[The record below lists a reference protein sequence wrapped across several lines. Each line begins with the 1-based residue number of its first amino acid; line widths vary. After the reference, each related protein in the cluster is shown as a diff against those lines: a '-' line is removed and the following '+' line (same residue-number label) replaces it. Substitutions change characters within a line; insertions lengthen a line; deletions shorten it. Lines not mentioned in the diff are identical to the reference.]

1 MSLILFV
8 LFKMDTKITIYLVA
22 TVFTIQFRYGNEKN
36 ISSLIMQCKENT
48 EISAYCKPI
57 KTDTYIH

>member
-22 TVFTIQFRYGNEKN
+22 TVFTIQFRYGNERN
-36 ISSLIMQCKENT
+36 ISNLIMQCKENT
-48 EISAYCKPI
+48 EISAYCKSI